1 MGGMKVSELDFV
13 RLLPFFMQDDE
24 AVISLSNAVNHLIGE
39 PGKRLSTIRTWDRIE
54 ELNDPE
60 CDEMAWELDID
71 WYDST
76 AGLDEKRKIIA
87 SAQKTKSKRGT
98 KWAIEQILQAY
109 FGGGRVEEWYEYGGE
124 PYHFRVTTEYALTSQ
139 EIVDSFRSAAE
150 AAKRASAHLDS
161 IIFAHESNTATAAIG
176 TCVLGAA
183 IIHTGTAM
191 SSNE

>member
-1 MGGMKVSELDFV
+1 MKLSELNFL
-13 RLLPFFMQDDE
+13 RLLPQFMRNDE
-24 AVISLSNAVNHLIGE
+24 ACIALSQAMDALILPAAKKIPTIS
-39 PGKRLSTIRTWDRIE
+39 TWAEIE
-54 ELNDPE
+54 ELSEAE

-87 SAQKTKSKRGT
+87 SAQQTKSKRGT
-98 KWAIEQILQAY
+98 KWAIEQILKAY
-109 FGGGRVEEWYEYGGE
+109 FGGGRIEEWYEYGGK
-124 PYHFRVTTEYALTSQ
+124 PFHFRVTTEFALTSQ
-139 EIVDSFRSAAE
+139 QIVDSFRAAAE

-183 IIHTGTAM
+183 IIQSGTATAA
-191 SSNE
+191 E